1 MCLYIIASMNKK
13 KASCHQLSST
23 INPHF
28 MNTSWRWCLF
38 NLLKKKPKVPWGP
51 NPWFAPSLFDP
62 WTSYNLV
69 ASLEI
74 DWAWRDVDFVTG
86 VADNMAVSYSRSCD
100 SSKMESYRVS
110 VTTDDDRVPTYWTCL
125 MKSIPSAKGDTFF
138 VNSLRHGPQALLEI
152 AKRENT
158 AGPAACEFSNRCI

>member
-1 MCLYIIASMNKK
+1 MSSALFYLQPSFHEYFMEVMFVQPFKK
-13 KASCHQLSST
+13 
-23 INPHF
+23 
-28 MNTSWRWCLF
+28 M
-38 NLLKKKPKVPWGP
+38 PKVPWGP

-69 ASLEI
+69 ASLQI
-74 DWAWRDVDFVTG
+74 DLG
-86 VADNMAVSYSRSCD
+86 VMLLILSLEAGNMAVSYSRSCD
-100 SSKMESYRVS
+100 SSKMASYKVS
-110 VTTDDDRVPTYWTCL
+110 ATKENDRVPLYWTCL

-138 VNSLRHGPQALLEI
+138 VNSPRHGPQALLEI

>member
-13 KASCHQLSST
+13 KRHHVISSLLPST
-23 INPHF
+23 LI
-28 MNTSWRWCLF
+28 SWILHGGDVCSTF
-38 NLLKKKPKVPWGP
+38 KKKPKVPWGP

-69 ASLEI
+69 ASLQI
-74 DWAWRDVDFVTG
+74 DLG
-86 VADNMAVSYSRSCD
+86 VMLLILSLEAGNMAVSYSRSCD
-100 SSKMESYRVS
+100 SSKMESYKVS
-110 VTTDDDRVPTYWTCL
+110 TTTDDDRVPLYWTCL
-125 MKSIPSAKGDTFF
+125 MKSIPSAKGDTCFAD
-138 VNSLRHGPQALLEI
+138 SPRHGPQALLEI